1 MGEYGGGTDLVH
13 SGRKGL
19 ASQFCSMDSS
29 TDAHL
34 WRNTLPAI
42 LQDATMFDKISRS
55 WALAGQCWEVLKQD
69 PALMIFPLLSSIA
82 MLLLLGSFALPVLA
96 LYHTLEPTVIEGST
110 SHTRRLFFYI
120 VMYAFYVVCY
130 AVMMFFNSAL
140 ISVALKRLDGDTA
153 SVGDGLRMAW
163 DNVAAILGYAFIAAT
178 VGAILRA
185 IEERVG
191 FIGRIVIALIG
202 AGWTLSTAMTLPVL
216 VEENVGPFEAISRSL
231 DLLTRNWGENL
242 IGNGG
247 ISLGISVVAVP
258 IFVVALLIMFSGV
271 SGSVGS
277 AILGIGV
284 LVITAI
290 ALGLVSTT
298 LHSIYTAALYRFAT
312 GAKQNAGIDGDLL
325 AGAYRQK

>member
-1 MGEYGGGTDLVH
+1 
-13 SGRKGL
+13 
-19 ASQFCSMDSS
+19 
-29 TDAHL
+29 
-34 WRNTLPAI
+34 
-42 LQDATMFDKISRS
+42 MFDKISRS

-69 PALMIFPLLSSIA
+69 PALMIFPLFSSIA
-82 MLLLLGSFALPVLA
+82 MLLLLGSFALPLLA
-96 LYHTLEPTVIEGST
+96 LYHTLEPTMIEGST
-110 SHTRRLFFYI
+110 SHTSRLSFYI

-163 DNVAAILGYAFIAAT
+163 DNAAAILGYALIAAT

-216 VEENVGPFEAISRSL
+216 VEENVGPVEAISRSL
-231 DLLTRNWGENL
+231 DLLKRNWGENL

-258 IFVVALLIMFSGV
+258 IFVVALFIMFSGV

-312 GAKQNAGIDGDLL
+312 GAKQNAGIDADLL